1 MLQVAYLRRSN
12 QETENNSHTEYN
24 FMVHESRENAKIKSY
39 DYGSHRSHNA
49 CAWLVQEI
57 SQMASRF
64 ALACR
69 LRRVLAWLTQRT
81 QRTQTLQVAAPS
93 LPSGMY
99 TLGETPTAVSD
110 SDAAHSV
117 KVCEVC
123 VRQKN
128 QREGNGKRAGW
139 QAQAKRVCL
148 CEFCALC
155 VRQKKSA

>member
-1 MLQVAYLRRSN
+1 M
-12 QETENNSHTEYN
+12 T
-24 FMVHESRENAKIKSY
+24 
-39 DYGSHRSHNA
+39 
-49 CAWLVQEI
+49 
-57 SQMASRF
+57 QMASRF

-69 LRRVLAWLTQRT
+69 LRRVLAWLTQIIFLWLT
-81 QRTQTLQVAAPS
+81 QKPQKAQTLRVAAPS

-128 QREGNGKRAGW
+128 QRETIISEKGTANAPDGKH
-139 QAQAKRVCL
+139 KRS
-148 CEFCALC
+148 ECASVL
-155 VRQKKSA
+155 SALSV

>member
-1 MLQVAYLRRSN
+1 MI
-12 QETENNSHTEYN
+12 
-24 FMVHESRENAKIKSY
+24 FMAHANLAKNAKTRSY

-81 QRTQTLQVAAPS
+81 QTLQVATLL

-99 TLGETPTAVSD
+99 TLGETPTHASLRCVLR
-110 SDAAHSV
+110 
-117 KVCEVC
+117 EIC
-123 VRQKN
+123 VRQ
-128 QREGNGKRAGW
+128 
-139 QAQAKRVCL
+139 
-148 CEFCALC
+148 
-155 VRQKKSA
+155 

>member
-1 MLQVAYLRRSN
+1 MI
-12 QETENNSHTEYN
+12 
-24 FMVHESRENAKIKSY
+24 FMAHANLAKNAKTRSY

-57 SQMASRF
+57 SQMASRC

-69 LRRVLAWLTQRT
+69 LRRVLAWLTQIIFLWLTQRT
-81 QRTQTLQVAAPS
+81 QRTQTLQVATLL

-123 VRQKN
+123 VR
-128 QREGNGKRAGW
+128 E
-139 QAQAKRVCL
+139 
-148 CEFCALC
+148 
-155 VRQKKSA
+155 KKSA

>member
-1 MLQVAYLRRSN
+1 MI
-12 QETENNSHTEYN
+12 
-24 FMVHESRENAKIKSY
+24 FMAHADYIFMAHADSAENA
-39 DYGSHRSHNA
+39 DF
-49 CAWLVQEI
+49 
-57 SQMASRF
+57 ASRC

-81 QRTQTLQVAAPS
+81 QRTQTLRVAAPL

-155 VRQKKSA
+155 VRQKKSVRENKNKHLIK

>member
-1 MLQVAYLRRSN
+1 MI
-12 QETENNSHTEYN
+12 ESHT
-24 FMVHESRENAKIKSY
+24 
-39 DYGSHRSHNA
+39 
-49 CAWLVQEI
+49 EI
-57 SQMASRF
+57 SQMASRY

-69 LRRVLAWLTQRT
+69 LRRVLAWLTQIIFLWLT
-81 QRTQTLQVAAPS
+81 QKPQKAQTLRVAAPS

-128 QREGNGKRAGW
+128 QRE
-139 QAQAKRVCL
+139 AKNSLISEICG
-148 CEFCALC
+148 
-155 VRQKKSA
+155 

>member
-1 MLQVAYLRRSN
+1 MI
-12 QETENNSHTEYN
+12 ESHT
-24 FMVHESRENAKIKSY
+24 
-39 DYGSHRSHNA
+39 
-49 CAWLVQEI
+49 EI
-57 SQMASRF
+57 SQMASRY

-69 LRRVLAWLTQRT
+69 LRRVLAWLTQIIFLWLT
-81 QRTQTLQVAAPS
+81 QKPQKAQTLRVASPS

-128 QREGNGKRAGW
+128 QRETKNS
-139 QAQAKRVCL
+139 L
-148 CEFCALC
+148 ISEI
-155 VRQKKSA
+155 S